1 MPRPTFVIGVGG
13 TGSWVLSWLK
23 KDLVETHGSLE
34 NLPVRL
40 LLLDTAPNM
49 TQVDY
54 QDTQGGGYS
63 EFIRLNDDEFIHLPS
78 QSAGG
83 LSATETIKNGV
94 INRVENFS
102 HFYDWFCGGYFPAA
116 SLNLAVGA
124 AQFRQLGRLS
134 LIQGLH
140 MTGAADQVYQRM
152 RTAMDQAA
160 RDLGNQ
166 RSLDVHVAGS
176 FAGGT
181 GSGLFLDVAWLVRAI
196 AKQLNIKL
204 FLTGFFAMPTV
215 FGQPSEERL
224 AKAFCAW
231 RELNRMMTIR
241 KTEGNGFRLK
251 WGSQPQVIYDV
262 EEVVYDHVYLVDPMR
277 SGQRM
282 PPNPA
287 DGVFPAVA
295 EAISFIMDTKAG
307 DRYVQHI
314 LQNLNN
320 RKVQNPFKGRPTYS
334 TFYARAWKVPV
345 HHQLARYQHKFAL
358 EFLRRLLDV
367 EQYQVPDAVGNMRI
381 EYRLR
386 DQSNARVRVG
396 EIFTEVSP
404 DVGNTNF
411 ILLLE
416 KIRTTSSNERNSAID
431 EFVSA
436 ALDLLSMYAQMP
448 ETPDGL
454 AVQQQIDQYVN
465 WQVPVFDRGRDPQ
478 EQLVTIHNNEL
489 HGPDRMGAKVRDYF
503 GDFTADQFRGKLYDV
518 LQVAQDLHLRIFA
531 QRLVNWARRTL
542 NDQYGLSVVLTV
554 LRQLKADLVKIEDF
568 MLEAQRRQP
577 DANATDNDARIA
589 YQEAWEV
596 VHKGMIAGLLG
607 QKANAV
613 RRWLEIE
620 AENVRVRRSR
630 RALQRMIETV
640 REMRSYVE
648 NIALPKM
655 EAMEKQLVTDSTV
668 SDTVG
673 LYRSLHL
680 SLQDEMNRLAIDRR
694 LTQVIS
700 LLGDTQVDVPV
711 DDKQLE
717 ELIGRTKWTLDDQM
731 NIAISIQIDPDPS
744 QPPITLTANLR
755 DPKQTRELVRRIL
768 QNVAS
773 KYTPPLA
780 DEKNRASRFITIE
793 ELAGQ
798 LQACRPT
805 LFEQS
810 AAQTAQDVWTFYVRM
825 DGTPEEQQALAN
837 RIDQL
842 GITKENSD
850 AVVSSENPYKIVVF
864 SARELLLPENF
875 AAWETCQ
882 SGYQVTVVGDPSR
895 SIPANGERV
904 RCDHLFAAEKN
915 ALTLEMRV
923 ANDDNLRR
931 RLRLS
936 APMPTL
942 SPRIVHLLEH
952 KSRLEHF
959 IKAWLFGWI
968 KRVDNGSGNIW
979 QLDAPHLNLVD
990 ICPDTED
997 MLSVMARFVFASNLR
1012 NLDHDRLKDEVSE
1025 TWETWKRTPERGLL
1039 NLLDFEQA
1047 MCETQ
1052 NALDLRR
1059 IMAPNSTLMTSVLN
1073 REVFEQACAESAKKH
1088 LEKVNQSEN
1097 ALPEAVVARIQSY
1110 INAPH
1115 EGLPLA
1121 HQVLSDLSRL
1131 DNNSQP
1137 LVPDAEAHLQFVNI
1151 VLRLT
1156 LMDLYNNVNDYI
1168 RQTRGRGR

>member
-34 NLPVRL
+34 GLPVRL

-54 QDTQGGGYS
+54 VDTQGGSYS
-63 EFIRLNDDEFIHLPS
+63 EFIRLSDEEFIHLPS
-78 QSAGG
+78 QNAGG
-83 LSATETIKNGV
+83 LSATETINNGV
-94 INRVENFS
+94 INKNENLS
-102 HFYDWFCGGYFPAA
+102 HFYNWFCGGYFPAA

-134 LIQGLH
+134 LVQGLH
-140 MTGAADQVYQRM
+140 MTGSADQVYQRM

-160 RDLGNQ
+160 REVGNQ

-181 GSGLFLDVAWLVRAI
+181 GSGMFLDVAWLVRAI
-196 AKQLNIKL
+196 AKQLNIRL
-204 FLTGFFAMPTV
+204 FLTGFFAMPSV
-215 FGQPSEERL
+215 FGQPREERL

-241 KTEGNGFRLK
+241 RIEGNGFRLK
-251 WGSQPQVIYDV
+251 WGNQPQVIYDV

-277 SGQRM
+277 AGQRM
-282 PPNPA
+282 PSNPA
-287 DGVFPAVA
+287 DGVFPVMA
-295 EAISFIMDTKAG
+295 EAISFIMDAKAG

-367 EQYQVPDAVGNMRI
+367 EEYQVPDAAGNMRT

-386 DQSNARVRVG
+386 DQSNARVRVS
-396 EIFTEVSP
+396 EIFTEVSA

-411 ILLLE
+411 ILLLD
-416 KIRTTSSNERNSAID
+416 KIRTTPSNERNAAID
-431 EFVSA
+431 EFASA

-465 WQVPVFDRGRDPQ
+465 WQVPAFDKGRDPL
-478 EQLVTIHNNEL
+478 EQLISIHNNEL
-489 HGPDRMGAKVRDYF
+489 HGPDRVGAKVRDYF

-518 LQVAQDLHLRIFA
+518 LQAAQDLHTRIFA
-531 QRLVNWARRTL
+531 RRLVNWARRAL
-542 NDQYGLSVVLTV
+542 NDRYGLSIVLTV

-568 MLEAQRRQP
+568 MVEAQRRQP

-596 VHKGMIAGLLG
+596 AHKGMIAGLLG

-640 REMRSYVE
+640 REIRSYVE
-648 NIALPKM
+648 NIALPKV

-680 SLQDEMNRLAIDRR
+680 SLQDEMNRLALDKR
-694 LTQVIS
+694 LKDVIS
-700 LLGDTQVDVPV
+700 LLGDVQADVPV
-711 DDKQLE
+711 DDRQLE
-717 ELIGRTKWTLDDQM
+717 ELIGRTQWTLDDQM

-755 DPKQTRELVRRIL
+755 DPKQTRELVKRIL
-768 QNVAS
+768 RNVAS

-780 DEKNRASRFITIE
+780 DEKNRASKFITVE
-793 ELAGQ
+793 QLAGH

-810 AAQTAQDVWTFYVRM
+810 AVQTVQDLWTFYVRM
-825 DGTPEEQQALAN
+825 DSTPEEQKALSD

-850 AVVSSENPYKIVVF
+850 SVVSSENPYKIVVF

-882 SGYQVTVVGDPSR
+882 SGYQVTVIGDR
-895 SIPANGERV
+895 DRGIPANGERV

-915 ALTLEMRV
+915 ALTLEMRI
-923 ANDDNLRR
+923 ANNDNLRR
-931 RLRLS
+931 QLKIGAL
-936 APMPTL
+936 MPTL
-942 SPRIVHLLEH
+942 NPRIVHLLEH
-952 KSRLEHF
+952 KDRLEHF
-959 IKAWLFGWI
+959 VKAWLFGWI
-968 KRVDNGSGNIW
+968 KRVDTGSDGIW
-979 QLDAPHLNLVD
+979 QLEAQHLGPVD
-990 ICPDTED
+990 ICSDSED
-997 MLSVMARFVFASNLR
+997 MLSVIARFVFASNLR
-1012 NLDHDRLKDEVSE
+1012 NLEHDRLRDEVRE
-1025 TWETWKRTPERGLL
+1025 TWESWKRTPERGLL
-1039 NLLDFEQA
+1039 GLLDFELA
-1047 MCETQ
+1047 MCDTQ
-1052 NALDLRR
+1052 SALDLRR
-1059 IMAPNSTLMTSVLN
+1059 IFAPNSTLMTDVLK
-1073 REVFEQACAESAKKH
+1073 RDTFEQVCADKAKQH
-1088 LEKVNQSEN
+1088 LDKATAQAGSL
-1097 ALPEAVVARIQSY
+1097 LPSAVVDRIGRY
-1110 INAPH
+1110 IEAPYRQ
-1115 EGLPLA
+1115 LPLA

-1131 DNNSQP
+1131 NANSQP
-1137 LVPDAEAHLQFVNI
+1137 LVADAEAHLQFVNI

-1156 LMDLYNNVNDYI
+1156 LMDLYNNVSDHI
-1168 RQTRGRGR
+1168 HQRHGH